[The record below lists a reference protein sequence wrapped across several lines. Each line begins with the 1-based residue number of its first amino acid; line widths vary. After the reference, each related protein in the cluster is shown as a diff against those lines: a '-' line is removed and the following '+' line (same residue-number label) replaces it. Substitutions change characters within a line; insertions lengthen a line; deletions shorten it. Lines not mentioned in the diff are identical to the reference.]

1 MRTVVSRRD
10 LLKTAGSTALAA
22 GVAPAIIPGRA
33 RAQQKTLRILHWKH
47 FVPSFD
53 EWFNETYVKEW
64 GEANDA
70 NVIVD
75 NVGFADITRL
85 AKAEAEAGQG
95 HDLVMFISP
104 TAEYEDQVIDHR
116 EIYEE
121 CERRSGKALDFSVR
135 STYNPKTGKYFG
147 LCAFYAPALIT
158 YRKDLWEGAQMAP
171 DSWESVL
178 TGGRRIKLLHQS
190 PVGFSLAPEQNSAHT
205 MRSIMYSFGSSE
217 QNADGNPA
225 LKSQATLEAIK
236 YVKSLYDEA
245 MIKDVLTWDGAANN
259 LFKLNGEGCLTL
271 DTMSIVRASETKD
284 LPVTEDL
291 WLGKGPEGPAARLTP
306 SFGFYTY
313 VIWNFAENVDGAKR
327 FLADY
332 IENCREAFLTS
343 GFQNTPAFPGAVPD
357 LATLVTNDAGPGA
370 PGKYDLLADLATW
383 TTNVGHPGYTNPA
396 ISEIYSK
403 GIVSTMFA
411 RAATGELTPED
422 ALDQADTEMRR
433 IFQSWKERG
442 KV

>member
-1 MRTVVSRRD
+1 MATIVSRRN
-10 LLKTAGSTALAA
+10 LLKTAGSAALAA
-22 GVAPAIIPGRA
+22 GVAPGIIPGRA
-33 RAQQKTLRILHWKH
+33 RAQQKTLKILHWKH

-64 GEANDA
+64 GAQNDTH
-70 NVIVD
+70 VIVD

-85 AKAEAEAGQG
+85 AKTEAETRQG
-95 HDLVMFISP
+95 HDLVMFLTPI
-104 TAEYEDQVIDHR
+104 AEYEDQVIDHR
-116 EIYEE
+116 EVYEE
-121 CERRSGKALDFSVR
+121 CERRAGKALDFSVR
-135 STYNPKTGKYFG
+135 STYNPKTKKYFG
-147 LCAFYAPALIT
+147 LCASYAPALIT
-158 YRKDLWEGAQMAP
+158 YRKDLWEGVHTAP
-171 DSWESVL
+171 DSWENVL
-178 TGGRRIKLLHQS
+178 SGGRQIKLLHQS

-217 QNADGNPA
+217 QDADGNPA

-236 YVKSLYDEA
+236 YVKGLYEET
-245 MIKDVLTWDGAANN
+245 MTRDVLTWDGAANN
-259 LFKLNGEGCLTL
+259 LAMLNGEGCLTL
-271 DTMSIVRASETKD
+271 DTMSIVRTSETKD

-291 WLGKGPEGPAARLTP
+291 WLGRGPEGPAARLTP

-313 VIWNFAENVDGAKR
+313 VIWNFAENVDGAKQ

-332 IENCREAFLTS
+332 IENGREAFLAS
-343 GFQNTPAFPGAVPD
+343 GFQNTPAFPDAVPD

-370 PGKYDLLADLATW
+370 PGKYDLLTDLASW
-383 TTNVGHPGYTNPA
+383 TTNVGHPGYTSPA

-411 RAATGELTPED
+411 RAATGELTPEQS
-422 ALDQADTEMRR
+422 LDQADREVRA
-433 IFQSWKERG
+433 ISQSWKERG